1 MLNHK
6 QLYHNVHFFIFSSVA
21 ARTTLTLYH
30 ILIKSKSTLSY
41 QYVLTLSYIFKC
53 GRTNHTSTRANL
65 PYFIF
70 WLNLNLLS
78 PRSIYSCYP
87 IFSSVAGPTTPE
99 NKSCVYDRSNIVFL
113 SKFHILKRGRTNH
126 TSMRANLPSGAHQ
139 DLTCRST
146 W

>member
-1 MLNHK
+1 MIIMLFFSYFQAWPHEPHL
-6 QLYHNVHFFIFSSVA
+6 LYITFWLNLNLLCHISMYSHFPILSSVA
-21 ARTTLTLYH
+21 ARITLRWEQT
-30 ILIKSKSTLSY
+30 
-41 QYVLTLSYIFKC
+41 
-53 GRTNHTSTRANL
+53 
-65 PYFIF
+65 YFIF

-87 IFSSVAGPTTPE
+87 IFSTWPDQPHLRI
-99 NKSCVYDRSNIVFL
+99 NLVYDRSNIVFL
-113 SKFHILKRGRTNH
+113 SKFHISKRGRTNH